1 MVQTVH
7 DWKTKVVFFC
17 TLQSQYSRCLCTFT
31 SAYTLARLPVAIDA
45 PQRRRAAEALSEAQ
59 IAPL

>member
-17 TLQSQYSRCLCTFT
+17 TLHSRGLCTFT

>member
-1 MVQTVH
+1 MNGKRNPVLLHVPTVSIVLPWLVH
-7 DWKTKVVFFC
+7 VHV
-17 TLQSQYSRCLCTFT
+17 T